1 MCNPFVYSDS
11 DRRYFTLDSFYRKK
25 FGCKC
30 FKVPLDGGFTCP
42 TLNGEKGFAGCTY
55 CSLKNN
61 GHNAKPLREQ
71 FEINRKI
78 LHRKWKNALYIAYFN
93 IFTGTYG
100 SVPKLRALYEEAL
113 SFDGVVGL
121 NIATRA
127 DALPDEVVILL
138 HEIAVRTHLT
148 VELGLQSVHDI
159 TAQRI
164 NRGHTYSEF
173 LEGYEKLRGLNVCIH
188 IINGL
193 PGESFD
199 MMQETARSVAFLHP
213 QSVKLHV
220 LNILRGTQMAHEYE
234 QCPFGIPDPDEY
246 AGIVVSQLEWMPPDT
261 VIARISGDGNTA
273 ELIAPLWC
281 RDKLKLLNKID
292 AEFVRRNSWQGK
304 LYNG

>member
-1 MCNPFVYSDS
+1 MRNPFKYSDTS
-11 DRRYFTLDSFYRKK
+11 RRFFTLDYFYRVK

-42 TLNGEKGFAGCTY
+42 NLSGEKGFGGCTY

-71 FEINRKI
+71 FETNRNL
-78 LHRKWKNALYIAYFN
+78 LHRKWKDALYIPYFN
-93 IFTGTYG
+93 TFTGTYD
-100 SVPKLRALYEEAL
+100 SVPRLRTLYEEAL
-113 SFDGVVGL
+113 SFDSVVGL

-127 DALPDEVVILL
+127 DALPDQVVILL
-138 HEIAVRTHLT
+138 HEIAEKTYLT

-164 NRGHTYSEF
+164 NRGHNYAEF
-173 LEGYEKLRGLNVCIH
+173 LEGYEKLRGLNVCVH

-193 PGESFD
+193 PGESLH
-199 MMQETARSVAFLHP
+199 MMLETAKAVAFLRP

-220 LNILRGTQMAHEYE
+220 LNILRGTQMADEYK

-246 AGIVVSQLEWMPPDT
+246 AHIVVSQLELLPPET
-261 VIARISGDGNTA
+261 VIARTSGDANAA

-281 RDKLKLLNKID
+281 LKKFTVMNKID